1 MFFWWM
7 QNKKNQT
14 YFNSI
19 NGMAA
24 IPQRTV
30 CFSSFPSPLK
40 KLYIRQLP
48 IKNFKRKEKI
58 WKQSTQACKRIK
70 SKRAS
75 KKVFL
80 PQVVISNS
88 GSITVEAALVV
99 PLCIFFLYLMLSLG
113 MSYITEQRVHEALVQ
128 TARTLAKE
136 TAMEEGKAVF
146 FVRAGLLFRQYCT
159 VNSARI
165 RGGIQG
171 ISFWNSEQRNSSQ
184 EVVLRVSY
192 QITIFVPLFG
202 TRNIQVKDEVRH
214 RIYDGYHPRNKEEL
228 PDGYVY
234 MTEQG
239 EVYHTD
245 PNCRY
250 LAIKSVPVTEEASYR
265 GKRNCRL
272 CRDHPLTG
280 RYITIA
286 GDCVHRDAG
295 CSAIYRSVR
304 LVKKDKV
311 QDRTLCSVC
320 AGVRK

>member
-7 QNKKNQT
+7 QEKKRPV

-24 IPQRTV
+24 ISHRTGR
-30 CFSSFPSPLK
+30 FSPFPSPLK
-40 KLYIRQLP
+40 KIDTRQLP
-48 IKNFKRKEKI
+48 INNFKRKEKI
-58 WKQSTQACKRIK
+58 RKQSTQACKRIK

-75 KKVFL
+75 KKDSLPKFL
-80 PQVVISNS
+80 ISNS
-88 GSITVEAALVV
+88 GSITVEAALIV
-99 PLCIFFLYLMLSLG
+99 PLCFFFLYLMLSLG

-128 TARTLAKE
+128 TARAVAKE
-136 TAMEEGKAVF
+136 TAMDEEKGVF
-146 FVRAGLLFRQYCT
+146 FVRAKLLFRQYCT

-165 RGGIQG
+165 KGGMQG
-171 ISFWNSEQRNSSQ
+171 ISFRNSEQRSTNQ

-202 TRNIQVKDEVRH
+202 TQNIKVKDEVRH
-214 RIYDGYHPRNKEEL
+214 RVYDGYHPQNREDL

-239 EVYHTD
+239 EVYHTN

-250 LAIKSVPVTEEASYR
+250 LAIKSVPVTEEETYR
-265 GKRNCRL
+265 DKRNCRL
-272 CRDHPLTG
+272 CRNHPLTG

-286 GDCVHRDAG
+286 GDCIHRDAG
-295 CSAIYRSVR
+295 CSAIHRSVR

-311 QDRTLCSVC
+311 QDTPLCSVC